1 MGNPALNPPTLED
14 YLALEAQ
21 GEQKHEFWD
30 GEIIAMTGA
39 SLVHN
44 RLQISIL
51 RQLAG
56 SVKQPCE
63 FFGSDLRVR
72 LPSNRYVYP
81 DIVISCDT
89 RIESQPGPDTLLNP
103 CAVFEILSPS
113 TENYDLT
120 KKLAGY
126 RQTPSIQDVLFVAT
140 EGSAHV
146 QHYQRAE
153 HFWTVRDLFLGD
165 LINLLCGAQISV
177 SAVYADITLAPESP

>member
-1 MGNPALNPPTLED
+1 MGTAALNLPTLED

-44 RLQISIL
+44 DLQVALIAL
-51 RQLAG
+51 LKNAL
-56 SVKQPCE
+56 KPPCRVS
-63 FFGSDLRVR
+63 GSDLRVR
-72 LPSNRYVYP
+72 LSTARYVYP
-81 DIVISCDT
+81 DVVISCDT

-126 RQTPSIQDVLFVAT
+126 RHTPSIQDVLFVAT